1 MNKIFKRVLY
11 IIIVATII
19 FIIAYP
25 KIDFFNKEEVNTA
38 TTVSKSKLLTVNGL
52 KIAPQTIDFNIKVT
66 GTVVADESVELNSE
80 VSAKV
85 DQIHFKE
92 GQYVK
97 KGQLLVSL
105 NADEIDAELTKLEFT
120 KKLNEDSEERQRKL
134 LESEAISR
142 EEYEIALTTL
152 NTTIA
157 DINLYKVRKQ
167 KHTIRAPFDGI
178 IGLRQISVG
187 SYINPNEIITTIYK
201 IDPVKID
208 FSVPGRYLEDV
219 NEGDKIIFSVDAYE
233 DSFNGEIYA
242 IEPQIDLQSR
252 SINLRAVSPNNE
264 NKLLPGQFAKIN
276 LILDTYDDAIMIPT
290 QALISELG
298 GTKVWVFENGTVTSK
313 EVETGIRTEDRIQIT
328 SGLTEGDVVITSGLL
343 QIRQGMEVKIQM

>member
-11 IIIVATII
+11 IIIVAIII

-25 KIDFFNKEEVNTA
+25 KIDFSDKEEGSTGSTA
-38 TTVSKSKLLTVNGL
+38 SKSDILTVNGL
-52 KIAPQTIDFNIKVT
+52 KIEPQTIDFNIKVT

-85 DQIHFKE
+85 GQIHFKE

-97 KGQLLVSL
+97 KGQILVSL

-167 KHTIRAPFDGI
+167 KHTIKAPFDGI

-233 DSFNGEIYA
+233 NSFNGEIYA

-298 GTKVWVFENGTVTSK
+298 GTKVWVFDNGTVSSK
-313 EVETGIRTEDRIQIT
+313 EVETGIRTEDKIQIT